1 MKSRYPHFEI
11 IYVDNG
17 STDKST
23 SCFQTQ
29 VGKKGWVIQL
39 DRNYGFTVANNI
51 GAASTRG
58 KYIVFLNVDTIVD
71 PNWLEPL
78 VTILE
83 KDPTVGAAQ
92 SLLLRMGTSRIDSMG
107 GFITPYGTVLSRG
120 HDQQYSDSSGIVEV
134 FYSKAAAMITRKKLW
149 KRAGGFDPIFY
160 LYYQETDYCWRL
172 WTMGYRVICIPASK
186 VWHEGGAVSG
196 RQPGALK
203 YYEARERLMLLLKNY
218 SIKRLIRLFPITICL
233 QMANSA
239 KFLLRGHPVRA
250 ANVMRGTISTLMHFR
265 IIWKHRRDFSADKVS
280 EDEILKMLMI
290 APKIRTFL

>member
-17 STDKST
+17 STDKSA
-23 SCFQTQ
+23 SYFQTQ

-78 VTILE
+78 VAILE

-120 HDQQYSDSSGIVEV
+120 HDEQYSDSSGIVEV

-239 KFLLRGHPVRA
+239 RFLLRGHPVRA

-280 EDEILKMLMI
+280 ENEILKMLMI
-290 APKIRTFL
+290 VPKIRTFL